1 MRSILLHRMNISRY
15 RLMMAIMLV
24 VCLIPLEAVKA
35 QVHFLGEIIEVGY
48 NFCPVGTTEANGQLL
63 AISSNDALFSLYGT
77 TYGGDGR
84 TTFAL
89 PDLRGRKAIGA
100 GTGAGLSTYN
110 IGAQGG
116 VENVTLT
123 PGEVPSHSH
132 TIPELTSSQGSDPG
146 LVIRQGGGATTE
158 DTGLTGGSQSHFNV
172 PPYLVIRYCVAT
184 IGTFPSRN

>member
-1 MRSILLHRMNISRY
+1 
-15 RLMMAIMLV
+15 MLV
-24 VCLIPLEAVKA
+24 ACLIPLKTVKA
-35 QVHFLGEIIEVGY
+35 QVHFFGEIIEFGST
-48 NFCPVGTTEANGQLL
+48 FCPVGTAEANGQLL
-63 AISSNDALFSLYGT
+63 AITSNEALFSLYGT

-89 PDLRGRKAIGA
+89 PDLRGRRAIGA
-100 GTGAGLSTYN
+100 GSGAGLSTYTL
-110 IGAQGG
+110 GAQGG

-123 PGEVPSHSH
+123 PSEVPAHSH

-184 IGTFPSRN
+184 VGVFPSRN

>member
-1 MRSILLHRMNISRY
+1 MRTTSLYKMNMFRY
-15 RLMMAIMLV
+15 YGIAAVMLMGLMPTNTAS
-24 VCLIPLEAVKA
+24 A
-35 QVHFLGEIIEVGY
+35 QVTFLGEIIEVGFT
-48 NFCPVGTTEANGQLL
+48 FCPVGTTEANGQLL

-89 PDLRGRKAIGA
+89 PDLRGRRAIGV
-100 GTGAGLSTYN
+100 GTGAGFSTYTL
-110 IGAQGG
+110 GAQGG

-132 TIPELTSSQGSDPG
+132 SVAELTTPQGSDPG

-158 DTGLTGGSQSHFNV
+158 DTGFTGGSQSHFNV

-184 IGTFPSRN
+184 EGVFPSRN